1 MFFWRKRGN
10 MKIVQSFGRG
20 AKQAALRLTL
30 CDLNPDMTDAWL
42 DRFFGVDSVEITQ
55 GDLLETGAEAVLA
68 PANSFGDMSGGVD
81 KRIDD
86 FFRGAAQE
94 ALTRQIREKFY
105 GELPVG
111 TALVIPMQNSR
122 VPYLVAA
129 PTMRV
134 PEDVADTLNAYL
146 AFRAA
151 LVAILQHN
159 AGSSQPIRW
168 LAAPGLATGVGR
180 MPCAVAALQMRTAHD
195 NILGGEWEKAIHPAL
210 APFAFGKKNIAWR
223 EPKGN

>member
-1 MFFWRKRGN
+1 
-10 MKIVQSFGRG
+10 
-20 AKQAALRLTL
+20 
-30 CDLNPDMTDAWL
+30 MTDAWL
-42 DRFFGVDSVEITQ
+42 DRFFGMDAVEIVQ
-55 GDLLETGAEAVLA
+55 GDLMETGADAVVS

-94 ALTRQIREKFY
+94 NLIRQIREQFY

-111 TALVIPMQNSR
+111 MALVIPLPDSR
-122 VPYLVAA
+122 IPYLVAA

-134 PEDVADTLNAYL
+134 PENVTDTPNAYL

-151 LVAILQHN
+151 LVAVLRHN
-159 AGSSQPIRW
+159 ATAGQPIRT
-168 LAAPGLATGVGR
+168 LAAPGMATGVGL
-180 MPCAVAALQMRTAHD
+180 MSCAVSAMQMRTAYD
-195 NILGGEWEKAIHPAL
+195 SIIGGEWEKVAHPAM

-223 EPKGN
+223 E